1 MLQQCILNQ
10 NATPFRWSR
19 SDWLSWIIVL
29 LSFLLRLWRSSSRI
43 FSFKFIKY
51 FFITLRLYLQE
62 LTSPTTAGRVASC
75 RGSDGFNAEQK
86 YMASCFACHSTGA
99 AGAPKVGD
107 GFAAEWTPRMEKGMD
122 AVVINAINGI
132 NTMPPKGL
140 CFDCNNDD
148 LRAVV

>member
-1 MLQQCILNQ
+1 VLVKKSVMSPVVKSVLFVSAVLFAGVNFADNGGQGLQ
-10 NATPFRWSR
+10 
-19 SDWLSWIIVL
+19 
-29 LSFLLRLWRSSSRI
+29 
-43 FSFKFIKY
+43 
-51 FFITLRLYLQE
+51 
-62 LTSPTTAGRVASC
+62 VAAV
-75 RGSDGFNAEQK
+75 SDGFNAEQK

-122 AVVINAINGI
+122 AVVTNAINGI

-148 LRAVV
+148 LRAVVEYMVESST